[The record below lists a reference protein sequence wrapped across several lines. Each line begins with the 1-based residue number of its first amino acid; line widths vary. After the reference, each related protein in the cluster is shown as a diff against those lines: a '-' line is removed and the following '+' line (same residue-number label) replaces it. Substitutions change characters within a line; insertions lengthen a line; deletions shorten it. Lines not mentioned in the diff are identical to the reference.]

1 MRCGA
6 LMLGERMHG
15 EHCQNGQHGD
25 AGFDVV
31 AHTCGARM
39 PVTLGDLV
47 TAPEFGLRMV
57 WPTLDGGPGPRS
69 KGGPEGGPEGA
80 SDSSEQTALPRVL
93 ATEVAWVHSSDLP
106 DPAPWLEPGQLL
118 LSDGAQFAGDRSER
132 FAQEY
137 VARLADRGLIGL
149 GLSEGIVHDRIPD
162 AVVEACRE
170 RGLPLVSVPRRTPF
184 IAVIRYVADILARDR
199 RERLEWSLDAQRA
212 VARAAS
218 STGGLGATIDEL
230 ERRLG
235 GWAALYD
242 AAGRPLPFG
251 GAPAEHADQ
260 VELLVQRTLTTPR
273 PNRRHSLGSDE
284 AVALERIG
292 TSAHPLGVLAVRTTA
307 PFDPAA
313 NDLVA
318 SVLALASIA
327 LEQRRAL
334 DLERRRLRSGAL
346 ELLLS
351 GRLDTADRVAAPLWG
366 TAPDGPLRV
375 AIAPHGAESAE
386 LLDALEAAAGD
397 RGWTFFAERDG
408 DLVMIADELG
418 MRTVRSLLSA
428 HAVRAGVSGRVDATT
443 LERGLSEAAAAHTA
457 SRAAIG
463 EYDDLVGD
471 GLEGLLVASGAEGL
485 ARRMLAPILEA
496 DADPARTA
504 EGASLE
510 DTVRAWF
517 ESGCSWDRAARVLG
531 VHRHT
536 VRTRVARAGVLLG
549 RDLDDPTD
557 RAEVW
562 LALRL
567 LGRD

>member
-1 MRCGA
+1 
-6 LMLGERMHG
+6 
-15 EHCQNGQHGD
+15 
-25 AGFDVV
+25 
-31 AHTCGARM
+31 M
-39 PVTLGDLV
+39 PVTLGDLL

-57 WPTLDGGPGPRS
+57 WPAVPSDVDGAPTSDRVPGSVQEREDSP
-69 KGGPEGGPEGA
+69 
-80 SDSSEQTALPRVL
+80 SDVL
-93 ATEVAWVHSSDLP
+93 STEVAWVHSSDLP

-132 FAQEY
+132 FAQDY
-137 VARLADRGLIGL
+137 VARLADRGLVGL
-149 GLSEGIVHDRIPD
+149 ALSEGIVHDRIPD
-162 AVVEACRE
+162 AVVDACRAH
-170 RGLPLVSVPRRTPF
+170 GLPLLSVPRRTPF

-218 STGGLGATIDEL
+218 SSGGLGATIDEL

-260 VELLVQRTLTTPR
+260 VEHLVQRTLTTPR
-273 PNRRHSLGSDE
+273 PNRRHSLGADE

-334 DLERRRLRSGAL
+334 DLERRRLRTGAL
-346 ELLLS
+346 ELLLG
-351 GRLDTADRVAAPLWG
+351 GRRASADRVAAPLWG
-366 TAPDGPLRV
+366 TTPDTPLRV
-375 AIAPHGAESAE
+375 AVAPHGADSAE
-386 LLDALEAAAGD
+386 LLDALEAASTD
-397 RGWTFFAERDG
+397 RGWTFFAERDD
-408 DLVMIADELG
+408 DLVMIGDERG
-418 MRTVRSLLSA
+418 MRTLRSLLS
-428 HAVRAGVSGRVDATT
+428 HHGVRAGVSSEVDAAT
-443 LERGLSEAAAAHTA
+443 LERGLSEASAAQAA
-457 SRAAIG
+457 SREAIG

-471 GLEGLLVASGAEGL
+471 GLEGLLLASGAEAL
-485 ARRMLAPILEA
+485 ARRMLAPLLAADDSGEPGSLEA
-496 DADPARTA
+496 
-504 EGASLE
+504 
-510 DTVRAWF
+510 TVRAWF
-517 ESGCSWDRAARVLG
+517 ESGCAWDRAARALG

-536 VRTRVARAGVLLG
+536 VRTRVARAATLLG

-567 LGRD
+567 VGRG